1 MINEKINLR
10 PEDESVTLEAYVATD
25 IDHNKRSAILVL
37 PGGGYN
43 ICAHYEGEKIA
54 LQYFAAGI
62 NAFVLKYSVKGNNPD
77 MKYPMPLVDAS
88 NAMKYIKDNAERFNI
103 DRDKVF
109 VLGFSAGG
117 HLASMLGTIWHRPEV
132 YENAQPMEYGYNKP
146 AGMILCYPVIS
157 SGEFIHIGSFQN
169 LCGTGLSDEE
179 YARYSSELNV
189 DDKTCPAFLWH
200 TSTDN
205 AVPVENTLL
214 MGMALSKQK
223 IPCEIH
229 IYPIGNHGL
238 GLPNEDTSDLAKMH
252 ISEWMEN
259 SIKWLKSL

>member
-1 MINEKINLR
+1 MINEIVYLR
-10 PEDESVTLEAYVATD
+10 NEDKTVTLEAYVAKD
-25 IDHNKRSAILVL
+25 IDHAKRSAMLVL
-37 PGGGYN
+37 PGGGYS
-43 ICAHYEGEKIA
+43 ICAHHEGEKIA

-62 NAFVLKYSVKGNNPD
+62 NAFVLNYSVKSNNPD
-77 MKYPMPLVDAS
+77 MKYPMPLVDVA

-103 DRDKVF
+103 DKDKVF

-117 HLASMLGTIWHRPEV
+117 HLASMAGTIWHRPEV

-146 AGMILCYPVIS
+146 CGMVLCYPVS
-157 SGEFIHIGSFQN
+157 SSWYLAHRGSFNN
-169 LCGTGLSDEE
+169 LCGNGLSDEE
-179 YARYSSELNV
+179 YAKYSSELNV

-205 AVPVENTLL
+205 AVPVENSLL
-214 MGMALSKQK
+214 MGMALKKQG
-223 IPCEIH
+223 IPFEMH

-238 GLPNEDTSDLAKMH
+238 GLPNEDVSDIAKMH

-259 SIKWLKSL
+259 SIKWVKSF